1 MAEFNF
7 EKWKADKK
15 FVSLLNKYYT
25 ERQFYEE
32 AVRKYNKTKET
43 YRHFSNEEN
52 QLRKG
57 MERLRRAHGFGM
69 SSNKEWSA
77 FYNKHFIPIT
87 MMNKSQLHKIHAED
101 CKHAK
106 ELVKLH
112 QHLFNKAFLELKDFI
127 SHYGPF

>member
-15 FVSLLNKYYT
+15 FVSLLNKYYI

-32 AVRKYNKTKET
+32 AVRKYNKAKDT
-43 YRHFSNEEN
+43 YRKFSKEEN
-52 QLRKG
+52 QLRKD
-57 MERLRRAHGFGM
+57 METAKRAHGYGM
-69 SSNKEWSA
+69 ASNKEWSA

-87 MMNKSQLHKIHAED
+87 MMSKKALSKIHAED
-101 CKHAK
+101 CKRAK

-112 QHLFNKAFLELKDFI
+112 QHLFNKAFVDLKEFI

>member
-43 YRHFSNEEN
+43 YRAISKAEN
-52 QLRKG
+52 QLRKR
-57 MERLRRAHGFGM
+57 MEQLKKSEGYEMR
-69 SSNKEWSA
+69 SNKEWFA
-77 FYNKHFIPIT
+77 FYNENLIPIT
-87 MMNKSQLHKIHAED
+87 MMKKRDLYKIHAEN
-101 CKHAK
+101 CKRAK
-106 ELVKLH
+106 ESVKLY
-112 QHLFNKAFLELKDFI
+112 QRLFNKAFLDLKEFI

>member
-15 FVSLLNKYYT
+15 FVSLLNKYYV
-25 ERQFYEE
+25 ERQLYEE
-32 AVRKYNKTKET
+32 AIQKYNKEKET
-43 YRHFSNEEN
+43 YRAISKAEN
-52 QLRKG
+52 QLRER
-57 MERLRRAHGFGM
+57 MEQLKKSEGYEM
-69 SSNKEWSA
+69 SSDKEWSV

-87 MMNKSQLHKIHAED
+87 MMNKSQLHKIHAEN
-101 CKHAK
+101 CKRAK

>member
-15 FVSLLNKYYT
+15 FVSLLNKYYV
-25 ERQFYEE
+25 ERQLYEE
-32 AVRKYNKTKET
+32 AIRKYNEEKET
-43 YRHFSNEEN
+43 YRAISKAEN
-52 QLRKG
+52 QLRER
-57 MERLRRAHGFGM
+57 MEQLKKSEGYEM
-69 SSNKEWSA
+69 SSDKEWSA

-87 MMNKSQLHKIHAED
+87 MINKSQLHKIHAKN
-101 CKHAK
+101 CKRAK

-112 QHLFNKAFLELKDFI
+112 QRLFNKAFLELKDFI